1 MDNKLISLFP
11 YWGQN
16 ENELKYDADI
26 LYKIEG
32 VISTNYHTQAK
43 YVWIKGNDVYVA
55 VSSEDNK
62 PVQQAKIGDYYY
74 DEIERANIITVTFD
88 DKAKV
93 NQEEAP
99 GKNGSNECVWSI
111 IKFSGAYSNFD
122 LSDLNIYVNVQGNSS
137 GTQGHELNITGKNLE
152 MIAPEAPEVDIE
164 DIDAKLVC
172 VTDSDKHK
180 DICEYKE
187 SHFQFDTEEVEI
199 DFEDAYISKPE
210 FKNGFWQVEATIPEN
225 QISFYEGIADK
236 IWNKW
241 GIWDKDHIFSGKK
254 EVTFVYKFGK
264 WVPVGENVEKGR
276 IVLEYTHEEKPEIVC
291 HTVTFKPDEHSDIV
305 WAEEVTGEKNIEVEN
320 GKTINEIPKV
330 VCDDGYTFVGWI
342 DENNKLWTDED
353 ILNMEVTKDMTFTA
367 ITEAVDTTP
376 SVEETIDIDVILKC
390 ITDGSAHKDIVG
402 YPKDDCLVGQ
412 NMAVSLVTGEPTYNE
427 DTQKWEVI
435 GSLSSSQL
443 EAFKATADE
452 EWGTE
457 HTLVSTST
465 DVTFEYNNNNGTWTP
480 VGEGIED
487 GQLVLQYT
495 HEEGTTP
502 SVEETIDIDVIL
514 KCITDGSAHKDIVG
528 YPKDDCLVGQNMAV
542 SLVTGEPTYNE
553 DTQKWEVT
561 GSLSS
566 SQLEAFKGYAYEKWG
581 TEHTLVST
589 STDVTFEYID
599 GKWIPVGEGIENG
612 QLVLQYTH
620 EEHPAI
626 PNSLCIN
633 VAFECKEDGE
643 DGESGEVFKHY
654 TLQTVANLSDDELSI
669 VSVEKNAEGKW
680 ELKVSVS
687 DSVIEGL
694 KESIDSD
701 WGGIPHKV
709 VDGGSINRE
718 TIFTYDETSKTWKPN
733 DETIVTYFEHDEQEP
748 VEDTFTITFNAG
760 DHGTFKDGTKVS
772 VEERGSEEKGKEIGE
787 TPKIDI
793 EPGYEFAGWKYESE
807 EPEGEEPVIYEDDDV
822 KQLVVGND
830 IEFTAVYR
838 KVETPP
844 VAKEYTVIF
853 NAGDGHFSDNEKE
866 VSTKVK
872 EGSHIEKVPVA
883 TYDENNAFSHW
894 VDENGK
900 VYYTEDSIKG
910 LEINSDKVFT
920 AVYVDP
926 YARFTVTFNNG
937 SNGMLIGTN
946 GEAESIQ
953 EEVLKSENVLM
964 IPAVKAN
971 EEYKF
976 KGWYMNDDT
985 TKIYDDNFVMSYDI
999 YEDTTF
1005 TAVYEKIE
1013 TEEPQETVSV
1023 TFNTDGN
1030 GTLDGETEFTI
1041 TKGSN
1046 VTSVPKA
1053 TPNTGYE
1060 FKGWAI
1066 NGNTGTLID
1075 TDSVIK
1081 TTISEN
1087 TTFTA
1092 IFELAGTEEP
1102 QETVVVT
1109 FDTDGNGTLDGE
1121 TEFTITKGSNVTSV
1135 PKATP
1140 NTGYEFKG
1148 WAINGNTG
1156 TLIDTASVTKTTI
1169 NENTTFT
1176 AIFELAGQ
1184 TGEDEDSFTVTF
1196 NGGEYGTLTGET
1208 EYTIGEDG
1216 KITET
1221 PTVNPN
1227 TGYEFSGWYCEETR
1241 ETYTEDELKDLD
1253 VEGDLNFTAQYEQIT
1268 NIPDVDTPT
1277 SSGGGASDDY
1287 DVDQIFATPVND
1299 DNDGNGED
1307 GTTILDEDT
1316 ALANLNLDDHFGYV
1330 VGYPDGTI
1338 RPNDYISREE
1348 VATIFFRLLDDESRA
1363 EFWSTKNSYS
1373 DTDPS
1378 DWSNNAVSTLE
1389 KSNIISGYTDGT
1401 FKGKNYITRAE
1412 FATIAARFDDTPYV
1426 GEDLFSDISGHWA
1439 EEYINRAANRGWIK
1453 GYEDGTFA
1461 PDQFITRAEAFTLI
1475 NAVLGRTPSDSKLS
1489 DDMITFIDNPQGTW
1503 YYAQVQEATNS
1514 HNIEENTENGEVWT
1528 ETVPMRDWKAI
1539 ESPSNKNFIPD
1550 PYADDDVTT
1559 DDNSEDTT
1567 SDDVTE

>member
-1 MDNKLISLFP
+1 
-11 YWGQN
+11 
-16 ENELKYDADI
+16 
-26 LYKIEG
+26 
-32 VISTNYHTQAK
+32 
-43 YVWIKGNDVYVA
+43 
-55 VSSEDNK
+55 
-62 PVQQAKIGDYYY
+62 
-74 DEIERANIITVTFD
+74 
-88 DKAKV
+88 
-93 NQEEAP
+93 
-99 GKNGSNECVWSI
+99 
-111 IKFSGAYSNFD
+111 
-122 LSDLNIYVNVQGNSS
+122 
-137 GTQGHELNITGKNLE
+137 
-152 MIAPEAPEVDIE
+152 
-164 DIDAKLVC
+164 
-172 VTDSDKHK
+172 
-180 DICEYKE
+180 
-187 SHFQFDTEEVEI
+187 
-199 DFEDAYISKPE
+199 
-210 FKNGFWQVEATIPEN
+210 
-225 QISFYEGIADK
+225 
-236 IWNKW
+236 
-241 GIWDKDHIFSGKK
+241 
-254 EVTFVYKFGK
+254 
-264 WVPVGENVEKGR
+264 
-276 IVLEYTHEEKPEIVC
+276 
-291 HTVTFKPDEHSDIV
+291 
-305 WAEEVTGEKNIEVEN
+305 
-320 GKTINEIPKV
+320 
-330 VCDDGYTFVGWI
+330 
-342 DENNKLWTDED
+342 
-353 ILNMEVTKDMTFTA
+353 
-367 ITEAVDTTP
+367 
-376 SVEETIDIDVILKC
+376 
-390 ITDGSAHKDIVG
+390 
-402 YPKDDCLVGQ
+402 
-412 NMAVSLVTGEPTYNE
+412 MAVSLVTGEPTYNE

-452 EWGTE
+452 EWGQE

-465 DVTFEYNNNNGTWTP
+465 T
-480 VGEGIED
+480 
-487 GQLVLQYT
+487 
-495 HEEGTTP
+495 
-502 SVEETIDIDVIL
+502 
-514 KCITDGSAHKDIVG
+514 
-528 YPKDDCLVGQNMAV
+528 
-542 SLVTGEPTYNE
+542 
-553 DTQKWEVT
+553 
-561 GSLSS
+561 
-566 SQLEAFKGYAYEKWG
+566 
-581 TEHTLVST
+581 
-589 STDVTFEYID
+589 VTFEYID

-633 VAFECKEDGE
+633 VAFECKEDGKV
-643 DGESGEVFKHY
+643 GEVGEVFKHY

-1363 EFWSTKNSYS
+1363 EFWSTTNSYS

>member
-1 MDNKLISLFP
+1 MLRNVKRTLAMIMSLTMGASTIATPVLADENADANKNEPKVEANNDDTVNANVEENEKEETETSTEGGTTPVENERPKTPVEGETPQTPENGETPTTPVEGETPQTPENGGIPQTPVENETPQTPENGGTPTTPIEGETPQTPENGTTQIPEENVPLAPSPENGITSNITTSDVNSVMDNKLISLFP

-26 LYKIEG
+26 LYEIEG

-164 DIDAKLVC
+164 DID
-172 VTDSDKHK
+172 
-180 DICEYKE
+180 
-187 SHFQFDTEEVEI
+187 
-199 DFEDAYISKPE
+199 
-210 FKNGFWQVEATIPEN
+210 
-225 QISFYEGIADK
+225 
-236 IWNKW
+236 
-241 GIWDKDHIFSGKK
+241 
-254 EVTFVYKFGK
+254 
-264 WVPVGENVEKGR
+264 
-276 IVLEYTHEEKPEIVC
+276 
-291 HTVTFKPDEHSDIV
+291 
-305 WAEEVTGEKNIEVEN
+305 
-320 GKTINEIPKV
+320 
-330 VCDDGYTFVGWI
+330 
-342 DENNKLWTDED
+342 
-353 ILNMEVTKDMTFTA
+353 
-367 ITEAVDTTP
+367 
-376 SVEETIDIDVILKC
+376 VILKC
-390 ITDGSAHKDIVG
+390 ITDGSNHKDIVG

-435 GSLSSSQL
+435 GSLSDSQL
-443 EAFKATADE
+443 KAFKATADE
-452 EWGTE
+452 EWGQE
-457 HTLVSTST
+457 HTLVNTST
-465 DVTFEYNNNNGTWTP
+465 NVTFEYNNNNGTWTP

-553 DTQKWEVT
+553 GTQKWEVT

-566 SQLEAFKGYAYEKWG
+566 SQLEAFKAYAYEKWG

-1013 TEEPQETVSV
+1013 TEEPQETASV

-1046 VTSVPKA
+1046 VESVPTVIPK
-1053 TPNTGYE
+1053 TGYE

-1453 GYEDGTFA
+1453 GYEDGIFA